1 MALENLI
8 EKGILTELGIGNVG
22 ELCCSDCPD
31 EDGESS
37 TDGAGARCGD
47 VRDDIENPVFDGVE
61 ILVDCDPCN
70 CEVNA
75 NRAALYGAWWREN
88 NPE

>member
-8 EKGILTELGIGNVG
+8 EKEILTELGIGNVG

-47 VRDDIENPVFDGVE
+47 VRDDIEDAVLYQSNLLKDYPVSRLTDKFLKE
-61 ILVDCDPCN
+61 YNIS
-70 CEVNA
+70 
-75 NRAALYGAWWREN
+75 
-88 NPE
+88 